1 MPQIILGYRVTV
13 KPNDTT
19 AESTFV
25 SDIIAAGAAATT
37 VHYPTLYR
45 AIAISVAI
53 KNQDGTN
60 ACTFSVNGQPAISLS
75 AGADQNI
82 NGQNI
87 VSVQVTPG
95 AAGTVDLLA
104 QVTPMYLS
112 TEQQRFNRERG

>member
-1 MPQIILGYRVTV
+1 MPQMILGFEVRV
-13 KPNDTT
+13 KPNDPT
-19 AESTFV
+19 AESTMV
-25 SDIIAAGAAATT
+25 ASSIEAGAAATT
-37 VHYPTLYR
+37 IHYPTEFR

-53 KNQDGTN
+53 KNQDGAN
-60 ACTFSVNGQPAISLS
+60 PCTFSINRQPAITLS

-95 AAGTVDLLA
+95 AAGSTDILA

-112 TEQQRFNRERG
+112 TEQARFNLARG

>member
-1 MPQIILGYRVTV
+1 MPQVIQGYRVTTR
-13 KPNDTT
+13 PSDTT
-19 AESTFV
+19 AESTYV
-25 SDIIAAGAAATT
+25 SDIVAAGATQT
-37 VHYPTLYR
+37 IHYPTEYR
-45 AIAISVAI
+45 SIAISLAI
-53 KNQDGTN
+53 KNQDALN
-60 ACTFSVNGQPAISLS
+60 RCSFSVNGQPAIQLS

-112 TEQQRFNRERG
+112 TVRGFSNP

>member
-25 SDIIAAGAAATT
+25 SDIVAAGAGATT
-37 VHYPTLYR
+37 IHYPTLYR
-45 AIAISVAI
+45 AIAIAVAI

-60 ACTFSVNGQPAISLS
+60 ACTFSVNGQPAVSLS

-95 AAGTVDLLA
+95 AAGTTDILA

-112 TEQQRFNRERG
+112 TEQARFSRDRG

>member
-19 AESTFV
+19 AESTYV
-25 SDIIAAGAAATT
+25 SDIVAAGAGATT
-37 VHYPTLYR
+37 IHYPTLYR
-45 AIAISVAI
+45 AIAISIAI

-60 ACTFSVNGQPAISLS
+60 ACTFSVNGQPAVSLS
-75 AGADQNI
+75 AGSDQNI

-95 AAGTVDLLA
+95 AAGTTDILA

-112 TEQQRFNRERG
+112 TEQARFSRDSG

>member
-1 MPQIILGYRVTV
+1 MAQIILGYRVTV

-25 SDIIAAGAAATT
+25 SDVVAAGAAATT

-45 AIAISVAI
+45 AIAISIAI
-53 KNQDGTN
+53 KNQDATN
-60 ACTFSVNGQPAISLS
+60 ACTFSVNGQPAITLS

-95 AAGTVDLLA
+95 AAGTCDLLA

-112 TEQQRFNRERG
+112 TEQARFNRDSG

>member
-1 MPQIILGYRVTV
+1 VPQTILGYRVTV

-25 SDIIAAGAAATT
+25 SDVVAAGAAATT
-37 VHYPTLYR
+37 IHYPTLYR
-45 AIAISVAI
+45 SIAISLAI
-53 KNQDGTN
+53 KNQDATN
-60 ACTFSVNGQPAISLS
+60 SCTFSVNGQPAITLG
-75 AGADQNI
+75 AGSDQNI

-95 AAGTVDLLA
+95 AAGTCDLLA

-112 TEQQRFNRERG
+112 TEQARFNRDRG

>member
-1 MPQIILGYRVTV
+1 MPQIIQGYRVTV

-19 AESTFV
+19 AESTYV
-25 SDIIAAGAAATT
+25 SDVIAAGAGATT
-37 VHYPTLYR
+37 IHYPSLYR
-45 AIAISVAI
+45 SIAISVAI
-53 KNQDGTN
+53 KNQDAAN
-60 ACTFSVNGQPAISLS
+60 PCTFSINGQPAISLS

-82 NGQNI
+82 NGQNV

-112 TEQQRFNRERG
+112 TEQARFNLSGG

>member
-1 MPQIILGYRVTV
+1 MPQIIQGYRVTV

-25 SDIIAAGAAATT
+25 SDVVAAGAG
-37 VHYPTLYR
+37 
-45 AIAISVAI
+45 AISVAI

-60 ACTFSVNGQPAISLS
+60 PCTFSVNGQPAISLS

-82 NGQNI
+82 NGQNV

-95 AAGTVDLLA
+95 AAGTTDLLA

-112 TEQQRFNRERG
+112 TEQARFNRDRG

>member
-1 MPQIILGYRVTV
+1 MPQMILGFEVRV
-13 KPNDTT
+13 KPNDPT
-19 AESTFV
+19 AESTMV
-25 SDIIAAGAAATT
+25 ASSIAAGAAATT
-37 VHYPTLYR
+37 IHYPTEFR

-53 KNQDGTN
+53 KNQDGAN
-60 ACTFSVNGQPAISLS
+60 PCTFSINRQPAITLS

-95 AAGTVDLLA
+95 AAGSTDILA

-112 TEQQRFNRERG
+112 TEQARFNLARG

>member
-1 MPQIILGYRVTV
+1 VPQIILGYRVTV

-25 SDIIAAGAAATT
+25 ADVVAAGAGATT
-37 VHYPTLYR
+37 IHYPTLYR
-45 AIAISVAI
+45 SIAISLAI
-53 KNQDGTN
+53 KNQDATN
-60 ACTFSVNGQPAISLS
+60 PCTFSVNGQPAITLS
-75 AGADQNI
+75 AGSDQNI

-95 AAGTVDLLA
+95 AAGTCDLLA

-112 TEQQRFNRERG
+112 TEQARFNRDRG